1 MLLYVHGAVF
11 FWDGKVT
18 ASSGQKNGKGGK
30 DSFRKKGVELYE
42 NLDNFALIDEL
53 CWYPDNS
60 QS

>member
-53 CWYPDNS
+53 C
-60 QS
+60 